1 MNTLNTYSDV
11 RPVSR
16 ITESMGYEMAAMHL
30 QDVYEIYMALS
41 AHVRFFVND
50 RVYSLEQGDV
60 MLFSNND
67 LHKVSVPPDQLYR
80 RCVITFPHQV
90 FQSQIGDG
98 ARLLSCFDNSSC
110 RRLQLSAGEQAY
122 FLELAERIRQESENP
137 AFSQAGQW
145 LYLGE
150 MLLLLCRISRKSQPV
165 PFADDR
171 GSLACSAG
179 VIRYIDEHYME
190 NITLED
196 LSARCFLNKSYLCRL
211 FKRETGFHIHDY
223 LIYRRISRAMELL
236 RAGESVSH
244 TARCTGF
251 SSDTFFIRVFRQH
264 LDMTPYQYA
273 LKHRQAKQPDA

>member
-41 AHVRFFVND
+41 THVRFFVND
-50 RVYSLEQGDV
+50 RVYSLAQGDV

-98 ARLLSCFDNSSC
+98 ARFLSCFDNSSC
-110 RRLQLSAGEQAY
+110 RRLQLSTGEQAY

-150 MLLLLCRISRKSQPV
+150 MLLLLS
-165 PFADDR
+165 
-171 GSLACSAG
+171 GSAG
-179 VIRYIDEHYME
+179 KVSPFPLRM
-190 NITLED
+190 
-196 LSARCFLNKSYLCRL
+196 
-211 FKRETGFHIHDY
+211 TG
-223 LIYRRISRAMELL
+223 E
-236 RAGESVSH
+236 
-244 TARCTGF
+244 
-251 SSDTFFIRVFRQH
+251 
-264 LDMTPYQYA
+264 A
-273 LKHRQAKQPDA
+273 LPALPV